1 MKQNSKRKKRKFTNV
16 TIDSVYEFQT
26 DRNSQVKRRL
36 KKWNS
41 SSRSKISQESNVHS
55 NRRWKQSEVVRRILT
70 VHELMSKLSLKS
82 KLNSS
87 QPQDHDL
94 HSIICHPIIQ
104 KRKNKLLFPIAC
116 MSPDVD
122 CLLPSFN

>member
-36 KKWNS
+36 KKWSS
-41 SSRSKISQESNVHS
+41 SSRRKTSQELNVHS
-55 NRRWKQSEVVRRILT
+55 NKQWRQSEVVLHISI
-70 VHELMSKLSLKS
+70 VHELMSKSFLKN

-87 QPQDHDL
+87 TTTTTTT
-94 HSIICHPIIQ
+94 S
-104 KRKNKLLFPIAC
+104 
-116 MSPDVD
+116 S
-122 CLLPSFN
+122 SSSSST